1 MAITDEEKSLLKKE
15 ILDEIKASS
24 QGVLELE
31 KVTALSGVNSLPAM
45 QGTKVVLVPLPLLS
59 KPAEDA
65 AAVALAAASEAAD
78 ATAETED
85 VADVTRELAKEMAA
99 ATAQTKSATA
109 AAEGIV
115 AEFNAVAE
123 TALGGT
129 SLFNVNARCGDATY
143 TLETAL
149 QALAAQEMNDGVT
162 YRKKGLV
169 VTYRIDA
176 AKWET
181 RQFIGAT
188 LDDWTQEALWQGF
201 GSGSG
206 AGNVYNVTALLPL
219 DSGYYTLATALAAV
233 AREKGQARGL
243 VLTFAVSDGEWQSY
257 QFIGATLDGWNDT
270 AQWREFG
277 SGVRSV
283 TVNGGGKM
291 QPDGD
296 GNVDIPVPTVDDSL
310 DAEST
315 NPVENAAVA
324 RRLNEI
330 DASTVFG
337 MTADLNDDESS
348 VRLSLT
354 NKSGA
359 EIAGVDIPAG
369 GGGGGES
376 VTTKIVLSAGVDH
389 PVVKEG
395 GSVRLTYTYDH
406 QYAAGDDAGTTT
418 GQKATIRIT
427 ASRGSVEAFGETV
440 QDVSKGS
447 YTLDLTPYLQ
457 AGVTD
462 IYVRATTTDPETGR
476 QQSKQAYVSVRAVA
490 FEQLQPRG
498 GTRCGRLRSGGY
510 GRDPLHGERFGY
522 EGRHALRGRPPV
534 RYGDGHQV
542 GHDERELLASDV
554 GPFCRPAYRPN
565 GRGGRCERRVVA
577 AFGERLP
584 RPAAARCRRCV
595 HRYDA
600 PLRRRPHLHRRAP
613 VASPERGPLRA
624 TRLRFRGLRSGAD
637 PGGGLD
643 LRE

>member
-1 MAITDEEKSLLKKE
+1 MAITDEEKNLLKKE

-31 KVTALSGVNSLPAM
+31 KVTALTGVNSLPAM

-78 ATAETED
+78 ATAETEN
-85 VADVTRELAKEMAA
+85 VADITRELAKEMAA
-99 ATAQTKSATA
+99 ATAATKSATA
-109 AAEGIV
+109 AAEGVV

-149 QALAAQEMNDGVT
+149 QALAAQEMNDGVA

-181 RQFIGAT
+181 RQFIGST
-188 LDDWTQEALWQGF
+188 LDDWMQEALWQGF

-257 QFIGATLDGWNDT
+257 QFIGATLEGWNDT

-277 SGVRSV
+277 GGVRSV
-283 TVNGGGKM
+283 TVNGGAKM
-291 QPDGD
+291 QPDSD

-337 MTADLNDDESS
+337 MTADLNDDE
-348 VRLSLT
+348 
-354 NKSGA
+354 
-359 EIAGVDIPAG
+359 
-369 GGGGGES
+369 
-376 VTTKIVLSAGVDH
+376 
-389 PVVKEG
+389 
-395 GSVRLTYTYDH
+395 
-406 QYAAGDDAGTTT
+406 
-418 GQKATIRIT
+418 
-427 ASRGSVEAFGETV
+427 
-440 QDVSKGS
+440 
-447 YTLDLTPYLQ
+447 
-457 AGVTD
+457 
-462 IYVRATTTDPETGR
+462 
-476 QQSKQAYVSVRAVA
+476 
-490 FEQLQPRG
+490 
-498 GTRCGRLRSGGY
+498 
-510 GRDPLHGERFGY
+510 
-522 EGRHALRGRPPV
+522 
-534 RYGDGHQV
+534 
-542 GHDERELLASDV
+542 
-554 GPFCRPAYRPN
+554 
-565 GRGGRCERRVVA
+565 
-577 AFGERLP
+577 
-584 RPAAARCRRCV
+584 
-595 HRYDA
+595 
-600 PLRRRPHLHRRAP
+600 
-613 VASPERGPLRA
+613 
-624 TRLRFRGLRSGAD
+624 
-637 PGGGLD
+637 
-643 LRE
+643 